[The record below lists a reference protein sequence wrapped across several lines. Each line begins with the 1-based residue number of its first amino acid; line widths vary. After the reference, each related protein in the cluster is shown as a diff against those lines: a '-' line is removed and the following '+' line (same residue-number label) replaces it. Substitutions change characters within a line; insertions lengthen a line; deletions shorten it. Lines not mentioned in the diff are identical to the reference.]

1 MDKIW
6 ETAREGEDEDE
17 FVSGNDLESNHLKH
31 MHIGLETKLARR
43 KNQVPNRPGKTLKIV
58 EENLF
63 GSYFQGRSIRA
74 CA

>member
-43 KNQVPNRPGKTLKIV
+43 KNQVLCAFRGIFPGS
-58 EENLF
+58 F
-63 GSYFQGRSIRA
+63 H
-74 CA
+74 

>member
-43 KNQVPNRPGKTLKIV
+43 KNQVPT
-58 EENLF
+58 NL
-63 GSYFQGRSIRA
+63 
-74 CA
+74 